1 MLSSSFAAT
10 KSDVFGAGMQKLF
23 RSDHLIDAG
32 AGGIERQSASPRIG
46 IITPAVRYPR
56 T

>member
-10 KSDVFGAGMQKLF
+10 SDVFGAVMQKLF
-23 RSDHLIDAG
+23 RSDYLIDAG
-32 AGGIERQSASPRIG
+32 AGRIERQSASPRIG
-46 IITPAVRYPR
+46 IITSAVRCLH